1 MTTQR
6 GVARS
11 QRDSK
16 ERCWLVKDRGRAT
29 IAFKV
34 GLAEDII
41 LENGNVVTMPMQA
54 IDGEWGEMTIMQ
66 VTRRSL
72 LKSGI
77 LASAGHV
84 AADNFPLQR
93 DADAAISASRVLP
106 DQSGFEVGIED
117 PVSPGEHLLLDFGW
131 RLHLGMLTES
141 LHPYGIEYS
150 ASSLPMRSHD

>member
-1 MTTQR
+1 
-6 GVARS
+6 
-11 QRDSK
+11 
-16 ERCWLVKDRGRAT
+16 
-29 IAFKV
+29 
-34 GLAEDII
+34 
-41 LENGNVVTMPMQA
+41 
-54 IDGEWGEMTIMQ
+54 MQ

-117 PVSPGEHLLLDFGW
+117 PVSPVSAPHKAPVAG
-131 RLHLGMLTES
+131 TEGDPHCTS
-141 LHPYGIEYS
+141 VSIL
-150 ASSLPMRSHD
+150 RS